1 MDGFKE
7 MYQENRTYIIT
18 YFVLA
23 ILSICCLWLLHDYYR
38 NQPVYQDT
46 DNSVERLESKLSDIE
61 QRIDSLQKGIAENQK
76 AVQRITDTVERGREN
91 AETVA
96 GGITE
101 AERRL
106 DSAIQASGRI
116 QNIIDDVEKANQ

>member
-1 MDGFKE
+1 MDVKE
-7 MYQENRTYIIT
+7 FYHQNRSYTISFIILT
-18 YFVLA
+18 IICFVGV
-23 ILSICCLWLLHDYYR
+23 WLVYDYER

-76 AVQRITDTVERGREN
+76 AVQRISDTVERGREN

-96 GGITE
+96 GGIGE

-106 DSAIQASGRI
+106 DNAINASGRI
-116 QNIIDDVEKANQ
+116 QNIIDDVEKANR